1 MLTITTYDRVPAV
14 ARGYVRDLRIRWAC
28 EEAGLDYR
36 VDTVPLDPRG
46 ADHVARQP
54 FAQVPIL
61 RDGDRT
67 LFESG
72 AIVLYLAGRSATLLP
87 PGRGPEVTQWVIAAL
102 NSVEPWIFPWLIAT
116 RFHHDEVAAAKAAPQ
131 MNMRL
136 EQLQAVLA
144 GRDWLLDEGFSAAD
158 LVMADV
164 LRIVNDTGALAEYP
178 ALAGYVARATA
189 RPAFARAHAAQM
201 AHFAAGEGAPD

>member
-14 ARGYVRDLRIRWAC
+14 ARGYVRDLRVRWAC

-36 VDTVPLDPRG
+36 VDTVPLDPRTP
-46 ADHVARQP
+46 DHVARQP

-61 RDGDRT
+61 RDGERV

-72 AIVLYLAGRSATLLP
+72 AIVLYLAGRSAALLP

-102 NSVEPWIFPWLIAT
+102 NSVEPWIFPWLIA
-116 RFHHDEVAAAKAAPQ
+116 RFQRDEAAIGKAVPQ
-131 MNMRL
+131 MNARL
-136 EQLQAVLA
+136 GQMQSVLA

-158 LVMADV
+158 LIMADV
-164 LRIVNDTGALAEYP
+164 LRIVNDAGALAEFP
-178 ALAGYVARATA
+178 ALAAYVARATA
-189 RPAFARAHAAQM
+189 RPAFARAHAAQL
-201 AHFAAGEGAPD
+201 AHFAARDGAPE

>member
-1 MLTITTYDRVPAV
+1 MLTITTFDRVPQA
-14 ARGYVRDLRIRWAC
+14 ARGYVRDLRVRWAC

-36 VDTVPLDPRG
+36 VETVPLDPRTP
-46 ADHVARQP
+46 DHIARQP

-61 RDGDRT
+61 RDGGLV

-72 AIVLYLAGRSATLLP
+72 AIVLYLAGRSAALMP

-102 NSVEPWIFPWLIAT
+102 NSVESWIFPWLIA
-116 RFHHDEVAAAKAAPQ
+116 RFQGDEAATGKALPQ
-131 MNMRL
+131 MNVRL
-136 EQLQAVLA
+136 GQMQSVLA

-158 LVMADV
+158 LIMADV
-164 LRIVNDTGALAEYP
+164 LRIVNDAGALAEYP
-178 ALAGYVARATA
+178 ALAAYVARATA

-201 AHFAAGEGAPD
+201 AHFATQDGAPE